1 MRVRS
6 SSALTRTWAHAFDL
20 RLKALSFSTAFL
32 PLPPPPPS
40 SSPPTHLDVL
50 HKVLLDVVLEV
61 FALEGECGALPQL
74 GVRDEDG
81 QEARHVREDAYFKE
95 NKGREAV
102 EPARKTLSS
111 TGTRCG
117 GCALCDLCTVG
128 GRGIVK

>member
-1 MRVRS
+1 MHSIFASRP
-6 SSALTRTWAHAFDL
+6 
-20 RLKALSFSTAFL
+20 FL
-32 PLPPPPPS
+32 PPIPHSLPLPPS

-81 QEARHVREDAYFKE
+81 QEPRHVREDAYFKE

-102 EPARKTLSS
+102 EPAR
-111 TGTRCG
+111 
-117 GCALCDLCTVG
+117 
-128 GRGIVK
+128 